1 MHDLMVLGDDISS
14 YVAAAV
20 GIKVGLKTIHI
31 TDNSLKSLSR
41 NDIFFIAGTTPITG
55 FGDGEIPN
63 YLLKELNIELE
74 DILSPLK

>member
-41 NDIFFIAGTTPITG
+41 NDIF
-55 FGDGEIPN
+55 
-63 YLLKELNIELE
+63 
-74 DILSPLK
+74 LSPGPHQLPDLGMVK

>member
-41 NDIFFIAGTTPITG
+41 NDIFYRQGLHQLPDLG
-55 FGDGEIPN
+55 MV
-63 YLLKELNIELE
+63 K
-74 DILSPLK
+74 